1 MIQLNAVEIGYA
13 SSLLKIAFNTL
24 EIGMAYALIGANGS
38 GKSTFLKTIAGQ
50 VSPIKGEILIQ
61 GQSFSNLHPNN
72 RAKLVAFV
80 PSRFPEIANM
90 RTIDFIGLGRTPYLN
105 ALGRLTEK
113 DKQMVNASIQE
124 LNIEHLEQKMI
135 SELSDGEKQLCAIA
149 RAICQE
155 TPIILLDEPTSFL
168 DYKNKR
174 IVLEKM
180 IQLAEKRCVI
190 FSSHDLEM
198 VHKTMNNFL
207 IVNKTENTIQLTT
220 DISLENILSDSLM

>member
-1 MIQLNAVEIGYA
+1 MIQLNDVEIGYKK
-13 SSLLKIAFNTL
+13 SMLTIDFKEL
-24 EIGMAYALIGANGS
+24 ETGKAYALIGANGS

-50 VSPIKGEILIQ
+50 ILTVKGELLIQ
-61 GQSFSNLHPNN
+61 GKSLSSLHPMN

-90 RTIDFIGLGRTPYLN
+90 RTYDFIGLGRTPYLN

-113 DKQMVNASIQE
+113 DKQMVNTSIQE

-168 DYKNKR
+168 DYKNKK
-174 IVLEKM
+174 IVLEKI

-207 IVNKTENTIQLTT
+207 IVNKTKNTIQLTS
-220 DISLENILSDSLM
+220 DISLESILSDSLM